1 MAETR
6 QQILIVLAGAAAPFV
21 GIGLGRFAYNPLFPQ
36 LINQG
41 WIASADG
48 GYVGAFNLMG
58 YLCGVFGAHRMAA
71 KGGLRFSMNFG
82 MAAMSLSFLACA
94 FDLGLIWL
102 CVWRLVAGFAG
113 GILMVLAGP
122 AAQAGVAE
130 RFRGVASGAV
140 IAGVASGIMLGAALT
155 PALPH
160 ISLSWAWLFLS
171 ALTGLIWLL
180 TSRIW
185 PRTRLHPTSSGW
197 RAVPGAAPAIIAY
210 GLAGAGMIPHMVF
223 LSDLLIRS
231 YGQGTKVASAAW
243 LLFGLGGFLGALAGG
258 RSADR
263 LGGRNSLL
271 LWLVVQIAAVAL
283 LLVKSAP
290 ALLTGGALGGFAGI
304 GMTAVVLGYARR
316 LAPQDAGSI
325 WMAATGGF
333 AISQALSSFVMARLF
348 AIQES
353 HVLIVQAGLFFSC
366 SGLAVMLLWRPY
378 AVTR

>member
-1 MAETR
+1 MPGMR
-6 QQILIVLAGAAAPFV
+6 PQILIVLAGAAAPFV

-41 WIASADG
+41 WVASTDG

-71 KGGLRFSMNFG
+71 SRGLRFSMNFG
-82 MAAMSLSFLACA
+82 MAAMSVSFLACA
-94 FDLGLIWL
+94 FDLGLYWL
-102 CVWRLVAGFAG
+102 CAWRLIAGFAG

-122 AAQAGVAE
+122 ATQAGVLK

-140 IAGVASGIMLGAALT
+140 IAGVASGIMLGAVLA
-155 PALPH
+155 PVLPH
-160 ISLSWAWLFLS
+160 IALSSAWLFLS
-171 ALTGLIWLL
+171 ALTALIWLL

-185 PRTRLHPTSSGW
+185 PKVRLRTTSSGW
-197 RAVPGAAPAIIAY
+197 RTVSGAVPAIIAY

-231 YGQGTKVASAAW
+231 YGLGSGIASGAW
-243 LLFGLGGFLGALAGG
+243 LLFGLGGFIGALAGG
-258 RSADR
+258 KSVDHI
-263 LGGRNSLL
+263 GGRISLM
-271 LWLVVQIAAVAL
+271 LWLAAQIAAVAL
-283 LLVKSAP
+283 LLVNAGP
-290 ALLTGGALGGFAGI
+290 TALASGALGGFAGI

-333 AISQALSSFVMARLF
+333 AISQAVSSLLMARLF
-348 AIQES
+348 EIQES
-353 HVLIVQAGLFFSC
+353 HVLIVHVGLLFSCAGLI
-366 SGLAVMLLWRPY
+366 VMLLWRPP
-378 AVTR
+378 AVRR